1 MQGGLKFFPDQA
13 STMAGPVDAFFFYLV
28 GVSVFFTVL
37 IFTLVAVFAVKYR
50 RRPGNEQGAHIEG
63 SKLLEITWTV
73 IPLGLVAIMF
83 FWGAKLYYDQ
93 ERAPANALDVLVT
106 GKKWMW
112 KFQHSNGR
120 REINTLHIPARTP
133 IKLTMGSEDVIHNVF
148 VPAFR
153 VKQDVVPG
161 RLTTVWFEATKTG
174 SFHLFCNQYCGKDHS
189 RMVGKVI
196 VMEPNEFQ
204 AWLAGD
210 TGLPPVASGELLF
223 NQLACNS
230 CHMGEGMLRGPSLA
244 GLHGSRVA
252 LLGGGSVIADDDY
265 IRESIVNPA
274 AKIVDGYQP
283 IMPTFKGLVTEEQL
297 MHLVAYVKSLEA
309 PSGAKAGAAE
319 TTSGATLA
327 VDAATTAGQ

>member
-1 MQGGLKFFPDQA
+1 
-13 STMAGPVDAFFFYLV
+13 
-28 GVSVFFTVL
+28 
-37 IFTLVAVFAVKYR
+37 
-50 RRPGNEQGAHIEG
+50 
-63 SKLLEITWTV
+63 
-73 IPLGLVAIMF
+73 
-83 FWGAKLYYDQ
+83 
-93 ERAPANALDVLVT
+93 
-106 GKKWMW
+106 
-112 KFQHSNGR
+112 
-120 REINTLHIPARTP
+120 
-133 IKLTMGSEDVIHNVF
+133 MGSEDVIHNVY

-223 NQLACNS
+223 SQLACNS
-230 CHMGEGMLRGPSLA
+230 CHAGDGMLRGPSLA
-244 GLHGSRVA
+244 GLAGSKVT
-252 LLGGGSVIADDDY
+252 LLGGGTVIADDDY
-265 IRESIVNPA
+265 IRESIINPA

-297 MHLVAYVKSLEA
+297 LHLVAYIKSLEA
-309 PSGAKAGAAE
+309 EGGSKTGAGAA
-319 TTSGATLA
+319 TPANPVAADT
-327 VDAATTAGQ
+327 ATTAAQ